1 MFKWLYSVKETLRT
15 RETTICGFKFVKP
28 STIKPHIY
36 DLRTYMMAQSLHK
49 SFEKYRGIYTGKDI
63 VIVGGGPTVNF
74 YKPLKNTINIGL
86 NLAFR
91 KEDIKFHYLF
101 MQDEFEFPE
110 YREDFINYQPNDCTK
125 MVGLYSNEAKRRVRQ
140 STIARMK
147 KKEIYILNN
156 RRPDKSPTLIDITA
170 EPFAWYK
177 GTIFG
182 ALQFAL
188 FTNPRKIYL
197 IGFDCD
203 NSGNALVYNEWNWF
217 NHNNQ
222 FKWWE
227 MFKDFVDKNYE
238 QNEIISVNP
247 VGLKGLFKDVY
258 TQSYLDEHPE
268 ISKDNVEII

>member
-28 STIKPHIY
+28 STLKPHIY
-36 DLRTYMMAQSLHK
+36 DFRTYMMAQSLHK
-49 SFEKYRGIYTGKDI
+49 NFEKYRGIYTGKDI
-63 VIVGGGPTVNF
+63 VIVGSGPTVNF
-74 YKPLKNTINIGL
+74 YEPLKNTVNIGL
-86 NLAFR
+86 NFAFLN
-91 KEDIKFHYLF
+91 KNVKFDYLF
-101 MQDEFEFPE
+101 LQDSLSDDATEGFVN
-110 YREDFINYQPNDCTK
+110 YRPDDCVK
-125 MVGLYSNEAKRRVRQ
+125 VIGLYSNESNRRVRQ
-140 STIARMK
+140 STIARLK
-147 KKEIYILNN
+147 RKEVYVLNN
-156 RRPDKSPTLIDITA
+156 RRPDKSPTVIDISV

-197 IGFDCD
+197 VGFDCNRAG
-203 NSGNALVYNEWNWF
+203 NSYIPQETNWF
-217 NHNNQ
+217 NHDIQ
-222 FKWWE
+222 FEYWH
-227 MFKDFVDKNYE
+227 MFKDFVSKNYE

-247 VGLKGLFKDVY
+247 VNLKGLFKDVY